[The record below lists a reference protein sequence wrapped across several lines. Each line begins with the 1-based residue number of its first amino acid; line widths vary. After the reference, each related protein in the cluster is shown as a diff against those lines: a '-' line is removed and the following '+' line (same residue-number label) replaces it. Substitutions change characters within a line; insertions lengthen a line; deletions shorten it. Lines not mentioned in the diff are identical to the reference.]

1 MRYAGKS
8 GSIKFD
14 CDFAVILVR
23 PHEDHSGGVS
33 GPRTNG
39 DTPESSWSRRRGGG
53 PADSRAPGRPCRST
67 GRPWRMPA
75 FLFCDS
81 TATRRRAKSGAPVQP
96 HAGGPRRCRLLR
108 RAPVGAAVAAR
119 SWTAASR
126 LLAMAEA
133 AQNLRGIGCRAPDT
147 GEDALALAINAEQP
161 ADEAVLRRL
170 LRQRLLH
177 CGCRCCCRCAPAWR
191 RLLRQGL
198 LPAGSGQTRQEH
210 PCTWQPQ
217 RQQLDVLDVVLEELE
232 ATLELLE
239 QRRHL
244 AEQGQS
250 QAPVDADSGAAQ
262 ANQAAKAEPDSRRG
276 WAAAAVAPGEPDGGA
291 ELTRQTQRA
300 GRRCTGWRADRLR
313 LRPARN
319 CATSLR
325 AGACCPDWEARQASG
340 RGLSPLAA
348 AAEALARWNPAEL
361 LLTGGLAQWLRHGPP
376 DASVRSLLGRH
387 TPAPSEAAGR
397 HAAQRS
403 APLGSRAGAATNA
416 TALRTAGLLL
426 TGGLGKAA
434 AGADG
439 AAGKTGCPAW
449 GPVLRAPPACAV
461 AAAAPAGAAE
471 LAALLEAD
479 G

>member
-1 MRYAGKS
+1 MPNNFLLTSQPPPLRLTKMSGTGVKLEPPSAG
-8 GSIKFD
+8 
-14 CDFAVILVR
+14 AVQLTAEQLAAMQKYRQAV
-23 PHEDHSGGVS
+23 
-33 GPRTNG
+33 
-39 DTPESSWSRRRGGG
+39 
-53 PADSRAPGRPCRST
+53 ADAC
-67 GRPWRMPA
+67 

-81 TATRRRAKSGAPVQP
+81 DGDAEQSLERLFSLTPEVLGAADCSG
-96 HAGGPRRCRLLR
+96 

-177 CGCRCCCRCAPAWR
+177 CGCRCCCRCARHGDASSARDCCRLGVDR
-191 RLLRQGL
+191 RGRNTLHLAAAAAA
-198 LPAGSGQTRQEH
+198 AGRPRVFS
-210 PCTWQPQ
+210 
-217 RQQLDVLDVVLEELE
+217 VVLEELE

-262 ANQAAKAEPDSRRG
+262 TNQAAKAEP
-276 WAAAAVAPGEPDGGA
+276 
-291 ELTRQTQRA
+291 T
-300 GRRCTGWRADRLR
+300 ADE
-313 LRPARN
+313 
-319 CATSLR
+319 
-325 AGACCPDWEARQASG
+325 AGAQLRWLRESLTEALNSPDAEGWTPVHWLARRPDSACGLRELRDFAERQRLLPDWEARQASG

-348 AAEALARWNPAEL
+348 AAEAGAVESCEL
-361 LLTGGLAQWLRHGPP
+361 LLTGGLAQVDLEDDQWLRTSP

-387 TPAPSEAAGR
+387 SRRLLEPLADTPRNVLRRLAVEL
-397 HAAQRS
+397 AQR
-403 APLGSRAGAATNA
+403 
-416 TALRTAGLLL
+416 LRDGLEDGGLLL
-426 TGGLGKAA
+426 TGGLGKPLPEPTEPLEDWLS
-434 AGADG
+434 GLDRCCG
-439 AAGKTGCPAW
+439 AARL
-449 GPVLRAPPACAV
+449 VLWRLLRRLGQP
-461 AAAAPAGAAE
+461 E